1 MKVRTQGRNVVM
13 ALVAGGILL
22 ASAPMKAQEKP
33 AAQVA
38 TAVRFE
44 EQDSVSSLLKRHE
57 GRVVK
62 LRLAGSGEEITGK
75 VQKVGKEL
83 VHLSEVA
90 GREFYDA
97 LVRVDQV
104 SAVVVQAR
112 GR

>member
-1 MKVRTQGRNVVM
+1 MKIRAQGRNVVT
-13 ALVAGGILL
+13 ALALGGALL
-22 ASAPMKAQEKP
+22 AASPAMAQEKP
-33 AAQVA
+33 APQGVK
-38 TAVRFE
+38 FE
-44 EQDSVSSLLKRHE
+44 EPDSVSSLLKRYE
-57 GRVVK
+57 GRTVK
-62 LRLAGSGEEITGK
+62 LRLAGSGDEITGK
-75 VQKVGKEL
+75 VLKVGKEL